1 MIRLPPPASPPSDE
15 QLRNAIYECCDRI
28 IKLGEEEED
37 RFLTNV
43 FLCLFILKQ
52 ELPKSFDSFAYLGLG
67 CDYYCFHLA
76 CLRNHISM
84 DEERRMV

>member
-1 MIRLPPPASPPSDE
+1 MIQLPPPASPPSDE

-43 FLCLFILKQ
+43 FLCLFILK
-52 ELPKSFDSFAYLGLG
+52 
-67 CDYYCFHLA
+67 
-76 CLRNHISM
+76 
-84 DEERRMV
+84 